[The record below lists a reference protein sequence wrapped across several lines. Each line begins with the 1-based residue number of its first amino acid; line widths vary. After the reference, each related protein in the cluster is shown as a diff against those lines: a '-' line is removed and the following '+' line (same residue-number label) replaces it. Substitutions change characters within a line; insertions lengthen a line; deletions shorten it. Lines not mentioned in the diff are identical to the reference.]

1 MARRTPRVRV
11 LASGV
16 FAARPGLEIMQR
28 GGYQGKRPAGP
39 PEQQPKRNRNNDED
53 DEFDMDDMLD
63 DEEEMLME
71 EMVANVGQAPDDVDV
86 ESIGRAKRPRTT
98 GRRELPCG
106 GWDCCPPRRVSG
118 FCVLGSGR
126 EASLHR
132 VRGSFYGLRL
142 SRVARRVRFTHIQLY

>member
-1 MARRTPRVRV
+1 
-11 LASGV
+11 
-16 FAARPGLEIMQR
+16 MQR

-86 ESIGRAKRPRTT
+86 ECIGRARRPRARP
-98 GRRELPCG
+98 GGELPCG
-106 GWDCCPPRRVSG
+106 GWGTAAPPPPCARRVS
-118 FCVLGSGR
+118 C
-126 EASLHR
+126 
-132 VRGSFYGLRL
+132 
-142 SRVARRVRFTHIQLY
+142 I